1 MSTSNK
7 TPDPSPDP
15 APDLEN
21 MVSVGKYLEPLDAQM
36 EKGLLEAAGI
46 QCFLQGEN
54 ANSLL
59 GAAFR
64 ARLLVYKKD
73 EQAARE
79 VLATVDE
86 DAEDELCEVDECE
99 EEEPAANDDEK

>member
-1 MSTSNK
+1 
-7 TPDPSPDP
+7 
-15 APDLEN
+15 

-46 QCFLQGEN
+46 ACFLQGEN

-64 ARLLVYKKD
+64 ARLLVNKKD

-86 DAEDELCEVDECE
+86 DAEDDLCEVDECE
-99 EEEPAANDDEK
+99 EEEPAADDDDK

>member
-7 TPDPSPDP
+7 IPEPTPNP

-36 EKGLLEAAGI
+36 EKGLLESAGI
-46 QCFLQGEN
+46 ECFLQGEN

-64 ARLLVYKKD
+64 ARLLVHKKD

-99 EEEPAANDDEK
+99 EEEPASDDDDE